1 MTRFALL
8 VRGINVGGKHKV
20 VMAQLRQE
28 LTGLGLENVET
39 YINSGN
45 IFFDTSMPR
54 TQLVESLQG
63 FFKEHYPFIRYFSLL
78 SQEDYEEECSHLPNW
93 WSQDLARKDILFYT
107 EDLDVDQV
115 IEKVNSLELVN
126 EVLHLGKLGIFWG
139 KFSEETYSKTAYH
152 KFLLKMPFYRNITIR
167 NANTFD
173 KIGQFLKDYE
183 GDNND
188 IISKNQ

>member
-1 MTRFALL
+1 MIRFALL

-107 EDLDVDQV
+107 KDLNVDQA
-115 IEKVNSLELVN
+115 IEKVNSLELVD
-126 EVLHLGKLGIFWG
+126 EVLHFGKLGIFWG
-139 KFSEETYSKTAYH
+139 KLSEASYSKTAYH
-152 KFLLKMPFYRNITIR
+152 KHLLKMPFYRQITIR
-167 NANTFD
+167 NAKTFD
-173 KIGQFLKDYE
+173 KIGQFLKHKE
-183 GDNND
+183 GDT
-188 IISKNQ
+188 

>member
-54 TQLVESLQG
+54 TQLVESLQD
-63 FFKEHYPFIRYFSLL
+63 FFKEHYPFILDFSLL
-78 SQEDYEEECSHLPNW
+78 SQEDYEEESRLLPNW

-107 EDLDVDQV
+107 EDLEVDQV
-115 IEKVNSLELVN
+115 IKKVNSLELVD
-126 EVLHLGKLGIFWG
+126 EVLHFGKLGIFWG
-139 KFSEETYSKTAYH
+139 KFSEETYTKTAYH
-152 KFLLKMPFYRNITIR
+152 KHLLKMPFYRQITIR
-167 NANTFD
+167 NAKTFD
-173 KIGQFLKDYE
+173 KIGQFLKHKE
-183 GDNND
+183 GDT
-188 IISKNQ
+188 